1 MLYKE
6 YIDKLYTL
14 YILHSI
20 TFYGKFFLIHNIM
33 FQGNIWNDSE
43 KALLSVHLAVGVGY
57 YHHLILRLQIE
68 YDLDLAGVVDF
79 AFIQNESVSS
89 YVSKHMKRV
98 SICTNFFLIWQ
109 YY

>member
-1 MLYKE
+1 
-6 YIDKLYTL
+6 
-14 YILHSI
+14 
-20 TFYGKFFLIHNIM
+20 M

-68 YDLDLAGVVDF
+68 YDLDLVGVVDF

-89 YVSKHMKRV
+89 YVSIHTNRV
-98 SICTNFFLIWQ
+98 SI
-109 YY
+109 

>member
-6 YIDKLYTL
+6 YIDKLYT

-20 TFYGKFFLIHNIM
+20 ITFYGKVFLIHNIM

-79 AFIQNESVSS
+79 SFIQNESVSS
-89 YVSKHMKRV
+89 YVSNHMKRV
-98 SICTNFFLIWQ
+98 SI
-109 YY
+109 